1 MAHPFLDRL
10 ARGPILAD
18 GAMGTLL
25 HARGVSFEH
34 GFDELNSSHREMVQ
48 KVHQDYIQAGAE
60 IIETNTFAAN
70 RFKLAHHGLEEKVR
84 DLNRAGAKV
93 AREAREVSGRSIFIA
108 GSLGPTG
115 KHLEPWGKMKAGEA
129 RDAFR
134 EQIEALLEGGVDLF
148 IFETFSDLR
157 EMLLVVEACR
167 QVTDLPIIA
176 EMTFNEEGMT
186 LGGNPPEEVVK
197 ELSTRSVEVIGANC
211 SVGPQRLIEVLERME
226 VLGERKLA
234 AMPNA
239 GFPRMI
245 DGRYIYFS
253 SPEYFAECTEKFLRA
268 GAWVLG
274 GCCGTTPAHIQAM
287 AEVLRRVNG
296 MTRVAVSVESAPTE
310 RIEITSTPREL
321 SLFARKAGRE
331 FTVSVEL
338 DPPKGVS
345 TQKILE
351 GARLLKENG
360 IQVVNIADSPM
371 AQVRMSCIALA
382 ILALRIGLDVVLHF
396 TCRDRNLMGL
406 QSDLLGAHALGIRNI
421 LALTGDPPS
430 VGDYPG
436 VTAVYDADSVGLV
449 GILSSLNQGKD
460 IVGNSIGQPTSFF
473 VGAALNGN
481 APDLGAEA
489 DKVKRKRDNGASF
502 LFTQPV
508 YQTRDLE
515 RLLDLIREVN
525 LPVFMGILPL
535 MSSKQAEFLHNEV
548 PGMAIPQAVR
558 DRLRRAG
565 DGTAK
570 EGVALAQ
577 EMLLSAKELVA
588 GAYLL
593 PSFGRYE
600 TIVEVVKVLK

>member
-1 MAHPFLDRL
+1 
-10 ARGPILAD
+10 
-18 GAMGTLL
+18 
-25 HARGVSFEH
+25 
-34 GFDELNSSHREMVQ
+34 
-48 KVHQDYIQAGAE
+48 
-60 IIETNTFAAN
+60 
-70 RFKLAHHGLEEKVR
+70 
-84 DLNRAGAKV
+84 
-93 AREAREVSGRSIFIA
+93 
-108 GSLGPTG
+108 
-115 KHLEPWGKMKAGEA
+115 
-129 RDAFR
+129 
-134 EQIEALLEGGVDLF
+134 
-148 IFETFSDLR
+148 
-157 EMLLVVEACR
+157 
-167 QVTDLPIIA
+167 
-176 EMTFNEEGMT
+176 
-186 LGGNPPEEVVK
+186 
-197 ELSTRSVEVIGANC
+197 VEVIGANC

-226 VLGERKLA
+226 AQGERKLS

-245 DGRYIYFS
+245 DGRYLYFS

-274 GCCGTTPAHIQAM
+274 GCCGTTPAHIAAM

-296 MTRVAVSVESAPTE
+296 MTPVAVRVEPAPAE
-310 RIEITSTPREL
+310 KIEIPSPPRVP
-321 SLFARKAGRE
+321 SLFAQKAGRE

-371 AQVRMSCIALA
+371 ARVRMSCIALA

-406 QSDLLGAHALGIRNI
+406 QSDLLGAHALGIRNV

-460 IVGNSIGQPTSFF
+460 IAGNSIGQPTSFF
-473 VGAALNGN
+473 IGAALNGN
-481 APDLGAEA
+481 APDLQAET
-489 DKVKRKRDNGASF
+489 DKVKRKRDNGANF

-508 YQTRDLE
+508 YQAEGLE
-515 RLLDLIREVN
+515 RLLDLIQAVR
-525 LPVFMGILPL
+525 LPVFVGILPL
-535 MSSKQAEFLHNEV
+535 MSSKQAEYLHNEV

-558 DRLRRAG
+558 DRLRAAG
-565 DGTAK
+565 DGAAK
-570 EGVALAQ
+570 EGIALAQ
-577 EMLLSAKELVA
+577 EMLLAARKLAS

>member
-1 MAHPFLDRL
+1 
-10 ARGPILAD
+10 
-18 GAMGTLL
+18 
-25 HARGVSFEH
+25 
-34 GFDELNSSHREMVQ
+34 
-48 KVHQDYIQAGAE
+48 
-60 IIETNTFAAN
+60 
-70 RFKLAHHGLEEKVR
+70 
-84 DLNRAGAKV
+84 
-93 AREAREVSGRSIFIA
+93 
-108 GSLGPTG
+108 
-115 KHLEPWGKMKAGEA
+115 
-129 RDAFR
+129 
-134 EQIEALLEGGVDLF
+134 
-148 IFETFSDLR
+148 
-157 EMLLVVEACR
+157 
-167 QVTDLPIIA
+167 
-176 EMTFNEEGMT
+176 
-186 LGGNPPEEVVK
+186 
-197 ELSTRSVEVIGANC
+197 
-211 SVGPQRLIEVLERME
+211 ME

-310 RIEITSTPREL
+310 IIEITAPPREL
-321 SLFARKAGRE
+321 SLFARKAGME

-345 TQKILE
+345 TQKIME

-371 AQVRMSCIALA
+371 ARVRMSCIALA

-449 GILSSLNQGKD
+449 GILSSLNEGKD

-481 APDLGAEA
+481 APDLGAET
-489 DKVKRKRDNGASF
+489 DKAKRKRDNGASF

-508 YQTRDLE
+508 YQARDLE
-515 RLLDLIREVN
+515 RLLDLVREVN
-525 LPVFMGILPL
+525 LPVFTGILPL

-565 DGTAK
+565 NGTAK

-577 EMLLSAKELVA
+577 EMLLSAKKLVA